1 MFADCLP
8 DKFWQSG
15 QNCIQHV
22 QMNVFP
28 PFLLKYQ
35 IVTRKGL
42 WEPEIS
48 GRIVRR
54 AFYVSRVTFWE
65 EQFFWKEK
73 KIFLCSFPTFC
84 WNFSK
89 FLIHFGHLGQRLR
102 NCWWNCT
109 PLVRTKVL
117 VGKGV
122 CRSFHV
128 YKTISSWS
136 EKFWDLV
143 KKSFPYGWQFG
154 ILIF

>member
-1 MFADCLP
+1 MRTACLINF
-8 DKFWQSG
+8 DKVVKIAFNMSRWKYSPLFYWKIKLLQERVSES
-15 QNCIQHV
+15 QK
-22 QMNVFP
+22 FP
-28 PFLLKYQ
+28 AELSEGHS
-35 IVTRKGL
+35 TC
-42 WEPEIS
+42 PEWHFGKNS
-48 GRIVRR
+48 
-54 AFYVSRVTFWE
+54 
-65 EQFFWKEK
+65 FFWKEK

>member
-1 MFADCLP
+1 MWTAFLVNF
-8 DKFWQSG
+8 DKVDKAAFILSRGRFFPFYTGKSICYKKGTLRARSFRQSC
-15 QNCIQHV
+15 QNCI
-22 QMNVFP
+22 
-28 PFLLKYQ
+28 LLFQ
-35 IVTRKGL
+35 SDILG
-42 WEPEIS
+42 
-48 GRIVRR
+48 
-54 AFYVSRVTFWE
+54 
-65 EQFFWKEK
+65 EQFFLKEK
-73 KIFLCSFPTFC
+73 KFFLSSFPTFC

-136 EKFWDLV
+136 EKFWDHV